1 MTIKNKNT
9 IKLNVSILLIFGLWK
24 ESSNYIQSN
33 NSSNRT
39 DINSLYLVFFQKEVK
54 TRWRMNMWYC
64 IKMKISG
71 CWISNSSKF
80 HYEIYP
86 TLWSQMYKMLGAK
99 APIMS
104 IVIYFAKTS
113 LHFICKF
120 ILYANWNVIE
130 LHR

>member
-24 ESSNYIQSN
+24 EPSNYIRSS

-39 DINSLYLVFFQKEVK
+39 GINSLYLVLFQKEVK

-64 IKMKISG
+64 TKMKISG

-86 TLWSQMYKMLGAK
+86 TLWSQMYKMLK
-99 APIMS
+99 ANTPIMS
-104 IVIYFAKTS
+104 IVIYFANTS
-113 LHFICKF
+113 LQRF
-120 ILYANWNVIE
+120 ILYANWKVIS
-130 LHR
+130 HWTA